1 MFGRCDT
8 FHVEDCLKSIGLPI
22 FVCGSNV
29 FLDNYK
35 KGNLSPTEKAKI
47 YEGRAIISPYDSDMP
62 GVEPLDNTPD
72 KIDIDQRLASVL
84 NIKPQLL
91 QQISLLADAEDT
103 SP

>member
-8 FHVEDCLKSIGLPI
+8 FHVEVCLKSIGLPI

-35 KGNLSPTEKAKI
+35 KGNLSPTEKDKI
-47 YEGRAIISPYDSDMP
+47 YEGRTIIPPYDSDMP

-72 KIDIDQRLASVL
+72 KIDNDQGLASVL

-91 QQISLLADAEDT
+91 Q
-103 SP
+103 

>member
-8 FHVEDCLKSIGLPI
+8 FHVEVCLKSIGLPI

-35 KGNLSPTEKAKI
+35 KGNLSPTEKDKI
-47 YEGRAIISPYDSDMP
+47 YEGRTIISPYDSDMP

-72 KIDIDQRLASVL
+72 KIDNDQRLDSVL

-91 QQISLLADAEDT
+91 QQISLLAGAEDT